1 MWSSE
6 NPSEMNESNK
16 QESSKKPTNQNQP
29 VNDYINKTNK
39 MNQ

>member
-6 NPSEMNESNK
+6 NPSEINQSNK
-16 QESSKKPTNQNQP
+16 QESSKTTINQNKP
-29 VNDYINKTNK
+29 INDSINKTDK

>member
-6 NPSEMNESNK
+6 NPSEMNQSNK
-16 QESSKKPTNQNQP
+16 QESSKIT
-29 VNDYINKTNK
+29 INKNKPINNSINKANK